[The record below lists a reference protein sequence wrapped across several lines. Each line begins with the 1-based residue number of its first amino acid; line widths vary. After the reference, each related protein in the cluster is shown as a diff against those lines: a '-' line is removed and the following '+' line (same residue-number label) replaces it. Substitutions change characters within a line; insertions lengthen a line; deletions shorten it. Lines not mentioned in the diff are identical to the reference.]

1 LATTTKEVVMYARK
15 VSVQLKPN
23 SGAEFTLRME
33 KDVLPLLR
41 KQKGFQDEITC
52 VTTGHKEA
60 FGLSLWENKES
71 AETYSHGPYA
81 EVTKFLAGVVEGV
94 PQVDS
99 YEVSN
104 STFHHIA
111 AAAATAK
118 N

>member
-1 LATTTKEVVMYARK
+1 MYARK

-71 AETYSHGPYA
+71 AETYGRGPYA
-81 EVTKFLAGVVEGV
+81 EVTKLLAGVVEGI

-99 YEVSN
+99 YDVSN
-104 STFHHIA
+104 STFHNVT

>member
-1 LATTTKEVVMYARK
+1 MYARK
-15 VSVQLKPN
+15 VSVQLKAN
-23 SGAEFTLRME
+23 SVAEFTLRME

-52 VTTGHKEA
+52 VAPGHKEA

-71 AETYSHGPYA
+71 ADAYSHEPYG
-81 EVTKFLAGVVEGV
+81 EVTKFLTGLIEGTAHVE
-94 PQVDS
+94 S

-104 STFHHIA
+104 STFHNVA
-111 AAAATAK
+111 TAAATAK

>member
-1 LATTTKEVVMYARK
+1 MYARK

-33 KDVLPLLR
+33 KDILPLLR

-71 AETYSHGPYA
+71 AETYGRGPYA
-81 EVTKFLAGVVEGV
+81 EVTKLLAGVVEGI

-104 STFHHIA
+104 STFHNVA
-111 AAAATAK
+111 AVAATAK

>member
-1 LATTTKEVVMYARK
+1 MHARK

-23 SGAEFTLRME
+23 SGAEFTLRMQ

-52 VTTGHKEA
+52 FTPGHEEA

-71 AETYSHGPYA
+71 AETYSRGPYT
-81 EVTKFLAGVVEGV
+81 EVTKFLAGVIEGTAHVE
-94 PQVDS
+94 S

-104 STFHHIA
+104 STFHNVA

>member
-1 LATTTKEVVMYARK
+1 MYARK
-15 VSVQLKPN
+15 VSMQLKPN
-23 SGAEFTLRME
+23 SGPEFTLRME

-60 FGLSLWENKES
+60 FGISLWENKES
-71 AETYSHGPYA
+71 AETYSRAHYA
-81 EVTKFLAGVVEGV
+81 EVTKFLSGVVEGV

-104 STFHHIA
+104 STFHNIA
-111 AAAATAK
+111 AAVAA
-118 N
+118 